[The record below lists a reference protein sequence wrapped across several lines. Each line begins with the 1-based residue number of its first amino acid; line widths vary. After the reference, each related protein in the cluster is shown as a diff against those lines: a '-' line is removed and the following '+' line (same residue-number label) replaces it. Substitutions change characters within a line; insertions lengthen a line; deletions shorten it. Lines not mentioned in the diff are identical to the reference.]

1 MKLEL
6 DLSNYLTIA
15 DLKNA
20 AGVHTSKFA
29 RKFDLANLK
38 SNGDK
43 IGFDKLKNI
52 PTNLSNIK
60 RKADKFD
67 VHKLVPFP
75 NDLSDLVKK
84 WYCWKKVYNAKIKK
98 IEDKK
103 PDITKLAANASLNA
117 KLNEF
122 KGNLTTNASLNA
134 KINEVKNEIPNIT
147 NLATTTALAAVEIKY
162 LIWII

>member
-6 DLSNYLTIA
+6 DLSNYLPIA

-29 RKFDLANLK
+29 RNFDLANLK

-43 IGFDKLKNI
+43 IGIDKFKNV

-67 VHKLVPFP
+67 VHKLVTVP
-75 NDLSDLVKK
+75 NDLSDLAKK
-84 WYCWKKVYNAKIKK
+84 
-98 IEDKK
+98 
-103 PDITKLAANASLNA
+103 
-117 KLNEF
+117 
-122 KGNLTTNASLNA
+122 
-134 KINEVKNEIPNIT
+134 
-147 NLATTTALAAVEIKY
+147 
-162 LIWII
+162 

>member
-6 DLSNYLTIA
+6 DLSNYLTIV

-84 WYCWKKVYNAKIKK
+84 
-98 IEDKK
+98 
-103 PDITKLAANASLNA
+103 
-117 KLNEF
+117 
-122 KGNLTTNASLNA
+122 
-134 KINEVKNEIPNIT
+134 
-147 NLATTTALAAVEIKY
+147 
-162 LIWII
+162 